1 MQTVDKAMTL
11 LSFFSP
17 AEPEIGLSELAR
29 LASFDKAATRRFL
42 VALSKHGFIEQN
54 GENRKYRLGSAFLR
68 FARIREATLPFTSIV
83 QPVLDK
89 LATATG
95 ETAHAS
101 LLAGDSLSTIGIA
114 EPQRA
119 TRVYINPSQPLPLH
133 ATASGLACLAFG
145 DLEWAEAVLGKGKL
159 PRHTARTTTSL
170 KDLRHLLQET
180 RKRGFGRAERSFEDE
195 VIGTAAPIFDWAG
208 KPLGAIAVASMASRF
223 SKELERDI
231 VQQVLAASL
240 TVTRATG
247 GEPHPAVGQA
257 LQRMSK

>member
-11 LSFFSP
+11 LAFFSP

-42 VALSKHGFIEQN
+42 VALAKHGFIEQN

-68 FARIREATLPFTSIV
+68 FARIREASLPFTSIV
-83 QPVLDK
+83 QPVLEK
-89 LATATG
+89 LAAETG

-114 EPQRA
+114 VPQRA
-119 TRVYINPSQPLPLH
+119 TRVYIDPSQPLPLH

-145 DLEWAEAVLGKGKL
+145 DPQWTAAMLGKGKL

-170 KDLRHLLQET
+170 KEI
-180 RKRGFGRAERSFEDE
+180 GRASCRER
-195 VIGTAAPIFDWAG
+195 V
-208 KPLGAIAVASMASRF
+208 
-223 SKELERDI
+223 
-231 VQQVLAASL
+231 
-240 TVTRATG
+240 
-247 GEPHPAVGQA
+247 
-257 LQRMSK
+257 